1 MSRGLGD
8 VYKRQLLPLSQSVNS
23 ALQNDSFEDK
33 KHSKTTGRRGYENGS
48 HSEIEVSKLQD
59 WTAFEIYS
67 RTEKL
72 LVFMQ
77 ERWNLQFDEEQLEK
91 LIGISFVKDGR
102 EIPEEL
108 EEVSANVP
116 KSEKS
121 AEGSGDDQKLQFW
134 TAFVNYA
141 YEHGRSSDIAKQ
153 KAAGRTYYDVHI
165 GANGYHLFFS
175 IPYGKRIKMGIYT
188 YNVDTYNRLKELK
201 DQIEAEFDE
210 NLNWECSKS
219 TGTTRSIVIEE
230 KADVFNPAEQ
240 PKIFDWI
247 IDHFDRI
254 TTALSNAG
262 EHLSISGD
270 SSETRFEIRK
280 RYWTYALTQI
290 HEAHGNPGSFSNVN
304 PSTDNWINGFFG
316 IGGFYLCCVANFD
329 SARSEVV
336 FARAERSENK
346 AAFDALYQH
355 KSEIESKLGT
365 ELQWNRGDDIKSSK
379 VFIQLDNVSIE
390 NEDDWPQMAK
400 FHAEWS
406 KKFYDLIVPYLSLI
420 HI

>member
-1 MSRGLGD
+1 MA
-8 VYKRQLLPLSQSVNS
+8 VTP
-23 ALQNDSFEDK
+23 
-33 KHSKTTGRRGYENGS
+33 
-48 HSEIEVSKLQD
+48 
-59 WTAFEIYS
+59 
-67 RTEKL
+67 
-72 LVFMQ
+72 
-77 ERWNLQFDEEQLEK
+77 
-91 LIGISFVKDGR
+91 
-102 EIPEEL
+102 
-108 EEVSANVP
+108 
-116 KSEKS
+116 
-121 AEGSGDDQKLQFW
+121 
-134 TAFVNYA
+134 
-141 YEHGRSSDIAKQ
+141 SS
-153 KAAGRTYYDVHI
+153 
-165 GANGYHLFFS
+165 FFS
-175 IPYGKRIKMGIYT
+175 YGSKPAFSTVSMTAASLLYL
-188 YNVDTYNRLKELK
+188 RLARPSTSLK
-201 DQIEAEFDE
+201 PVH
-210 NLNWECSKS
+210 S
-219 TGTTRSIVIEE
+219 
-230 KADVFNPAEQ
+230 
-240 PKIFDWI
+240 
-247 IDHFDRI
+247 
-254 TTALSNAG
+254 LSMTG

-406 KKFYDLIVPYLSLI
+406 KKFYDLIVPYI
-420 HI
+420 TVDWQ

>member
-1 MSRGLGD
+1 M
-8 VYKRQLLPLSQSVNS
+8 
-23 ALQNDSFEDK
+23 
-33 KHSKTTGRRGYENGS
+33 
-48 HSEIEVSKLQD
+48 
-59 WTAFEIYS
+59 
-67 RTEKL
+67 
-72 LVFMQ
+72 
-77 ERWNLQFDEEQLEK
+77 
-91 LIGISFVKDGR
+91 
-102 EIPEEL
+102 
-108 EEVSANVP
+108 
-116 KSEKS
+116 
-121 AEGSGDDQKLQFW
+121 
-134 TAFVNYA
+134 
-141 YEHGRSSDIAKQ
+141 
-153 KAAGRTYYDVHI
+153 
-165 GANGYHLFFS
+165 
-175 IPYGKRIKMGIYT
+175 
-188 YNVDTYNRLKELK
+188 
-201 DQIEAEFDE
+201 
-210 NLNWECSKS
+210 
-219 TGTTRSIVIEE
+219 
-230 KADVFNPAEQ
+230 
-240 PKIFDWI
+240 
-247 IDHFDRI
+247 
-254 TTALSNAG
+254 AG

-365 ELQWNRGDDIKSSK
+365 ELQWNRGNDIKSSK

-406 KKFYDLIVPYLSLI
+406 KKFYDLIVPYI
-420 HI
+420 TVDWQ

>member
-1 MSRGLGD
+1 
-8 VYKRQLLPLSQSVNS
+8 
-23 ALQNDSFEDK
+23 
-33 KHSKTTGRRGYENGS
+33 
-48 HSEIEVSKLQD
+48 
-59 WTAFEIYS
+59 
-67 RTEKL
+67 
-72 LVFMQ
+72 
-77 ERWNLQFDEEQLEK
+77 
-91 LIGISFVKDGR
+91 
-102 EIPEEL
+102 
-108 EEVSANVP
+108 
-116 KSEKS
+116 
-121 AEGSGDDQKLQFW
+121 
-134 TAFVNYA
+134 
-141 YEHGRSSDIAKQ
+141 
-153 KAAGRTYYDVHI
+153 
-165 GANGYHLFFS
+165 
-175 IPYGKRIKMGIYT
+175 MGIYT

-201 DQIEAEFDE
+201 DQIETEFGE
-210 NLNWECSKS
+210 NLNWEYSKL

-254 TTALSNAG
+254 TTALSMTG

-336 FARAERSENK
+336 FVRAERSENK

-406 KKFYDLIVPYLSLI
+406 KKFYDLIVPYI
-420 HI
+420 TVDWQ

>member
-1 MSRGLGD
+1 
-8 VYKRQLLPLSQSVNS
+8 
-23 ALQNDSFEDK
+23 
-33 KHSKTTGRRGYENGS
+33 
-48 HSEIEVSKLQD
+48 
-59 WTAFEIYS
+59 
-67 RTEKL
+67 
-72 LVFMQ
+72 MQ

-108 EEVSANVP
+108 EEVSVNVP
-116 KSEKS
+116 ESEES

-141 YEHGRSSDIAKQ
+141 NEHGRSSDIAKQ

-188 YNVDTYNRLKELK
+188 YNVDTYSRLKEFK
-201 DQIEAEFDE
+201 DQIEAEFGE
-210 NLNWECSKS
+210 NLNWEYSKS

-247 IDHFDRI
+247 INHFDRI
-254 TTALSNAG
+254 TTALSMAG
-262 EHLSISGD
+262 DRLSIGGD

-280 RYWTYALTQI
+280 RYWTYALAQI

-406 KKFYDLIVPYLSLI
+406 KKFYDLIVPYI
-420 HI
+420 TVDWQ